1 MERDILTTIL
11 FIITV
16 VIALLARRRFKQT
29 GGGLEKAVWL
39 YWSLLAV
46 RYVFDILQMRWQI

>member
-1 MERDILTTIL
+1 MERDMLTVIL
-11 FIITV
+11 FIIT
-16 VIALLARRRFKQT
+16 IIISLMARKRFKQT

-46 RYVFDILQMRWQI
+46 RYVFDILQMR

>member
-1 MERDILTTIL
+1 MERNMLTVIL
-11 FIITV
+11 FVITV

-46 RYVFDILQMRWQI
+46 RYVFDLLQMR

>member
-1 MERDILTTIL
+1 MERNMLTVIL
-11 FIITV
+11 FVITV

-39 YWSLLAV
+39 YWSLMAG
-46 RYVFDILQMRWQI
+46 RYVFDILQMR